1 MASIMLASLED
12 KLTGE
17 ALVRPKWMAWSSV
30 TWGRKASLTS
40 LTHATPLPS
49 WALMPLVT
57 ILATSRGIRDET
69 GSNTY
74 RWNLI
79 TTVFFLGTYEDRQE
93 TENLN
98 WSGAFQ
104 LDNAPNTVLTGN
116 VVAGAEQAG
125 YKTLGELCKDT
136 TWWMGNEVHNA
147 IYGVMLW
154 KKGGTGPLTDCCRL
168 NNFYT
173 WRISDTGFY
182 VQHYASSLIT
192 NVVSVDS
199 PLGAMQIIYEPDSL
213 SHKFH
218 PKTANASH
226 SLFVG
231 VSPSHTCEYQASK
244 SRIMKFY
251 GDKFFGGG
259 VGGGNT
265 GILLASF
272 TSGSNMAPLMTF
284 SNAGTYPAL
293 YGSTH
298 FEGLTFHNF
307 RDTDCG
313 RGIALMVN
321 PQSEDANHP
330 AFVKGLL
337 FLNTPQESYMYI
349 PRPNLSS
356 IDPSECVDMD
366 CDGLKKVV
374 VTDVD
379 GSLLGEKDATVISQA
394 DWEWDGDPRRG
405 IGDYRIPL
413 PIRQNPDGSQIEA
426 ADKFPNKG
434 IVRDASCAVVP
445 SWQAWKCFSLRC
457 RLMIIESIDTDTEVR
472 RLSPIALIANPA
484 AAAFPGSCTIP
495 GRQVGAATGTMPQ
508 NLKRT

>member
-1 MASIMLASLED
+1 MAPLSLMTRWTTDLRPPLFTSSLIIHLMDPEDVDAYSMNLGWKTIGVFGYLRLHGQVCRRSWHKLGATVEVGTGHITLAEDPDASWLNKEVGVTTTGKEATESEVRRVVAINGATLTLDSALKFQHLGSAQVDGVEFRNMGQEGFTDITDPRYSIAFLGLDAIGD
-12 KLTGE
+12 H
-17 ALVRPKWMAWSSV
+17 SSYV
-30 TWGRKASLTS
+30 KRSSFNVNYNVAVGLIKTLNMVVEENVIYHELDS
-40 LTHATPLPS
+40 
-49 WALMPLVT
+49 
-57 ILATSRGIRDET
+57 GIRHET

-125 YKTLGELCKDT
+125 YKTLGELCEDT

-265 GILLASF
+265 GVLLASF
-272 TSGSNMAPLMTF
+272 TSGSNKL
-284 SNAGTYPAL
+284 
-293 YGSTH
+293 
-298 FEGLTFHNF
+298 
-307 RDTDCG
+307 
-313 RGIALMVN
+313 
-321 PQSEDANHP
+321 
-330 AFVKGLL
+330 
-337 FLNTPQESYMYI
+337 
-349 PRPNLSS
+349 
-356 IDPSECVDMD
+356 
-366 CDGLKKVV
+366 
-374 VTDVD
+374 
-379 GSLLGEKDATVISQA
+379 
-394 DWEWDGDPRRG
+394 
-405 IGDYRIPL
+405 
-413 PIRQNPDGSQIEA
+413 
-426 ADKFPNKG
+426 
-434 IVRDASCAVVP
+434 
-445 SWQAWKCFSLRC
+445 
-457 RLMIIESIDTDTEVR
+457 
-472 RLSPIALIANPA
+472 
-484 AAAFPGSCTIP
+484 
-495 GRQVGAATGTMPQ
+495 
-508 NLKRT
+508 